1 MRQNRVLIVRLVLL
15 GLFLAFV
22 AGFVVDQYSPV
33 RSFVRF
39 LCISCLGLS
48 D

>member
-1 MRQNRVLIVRLVLL
+1 MKQNRMLIVRLVLL
-15 GLFLAFV
+15 GLFFAFV
-22 AGFVVDQYSPV
+22 AGFVVEQYSLV

>member
-15 GLFLAFV
+15 GLFLAFT
-22 AGFVVDQYSPV
+22 AGFVVDQYSLV
-33 RSFVRF
+33 RSLVRF

>member
-1 MRQNRVLIVRLVLL
+1 MKQNRMLILRLLLL
-15 GLFLAFV
+15 GLFLAFT
-22 AGFVVDQYSPV
+22 AGFAVDQYSLV